1 MNPGVQQTSKAMPAI
16 DKVAGESET
25 PDFTLLAREI
35 MRTMRAKAVV
45 LTIIDSAVGSG
56 CGCAGHVTELEEAAI
71 YMRKSATQLLKDAK
85 KARSHFK
92 RHPDE
97 PLETGCT
104 L

>member
-1 MNPGVQQTSKAMPAI
+1 MGPVDHVPGT
-16 DKVAGESET
+16 DESQSA
-25 PDFTLLAREI
+25 DFTLLAREI
-35 MRTMRAKAVV
+35 MRTLRAKAVV
-45 LTIIDSAVGSG
+45 LTIVDSAVGSG
-56 CGCAGHVTELEEAAI
+56 TGCAGHVAELEEAAS

-92 RHPDE
+92 RNPDV